1 VILEGIRVI
10 DFSRVFAGPA
20 ATQLLGD
27 LGADVIKIE
36 ARGGDETRHYGKPPG
51 AGHARAD
58 SAPFNALNRNKRS
71 IVIDLKSEAGRR
83 VAQALVR
90 GADVVVHNFRPGV
103 MERLGLGFAELKAM
117 NPGLVYAEFT
127 AYGDRGPLRDVGA
140 NDLALQAHSGL
151 ISITGAPGQDPVRC
165 GSAVVDLHGSLAL
178 VVGILGG
185 LFQRTRTGTGQKVAS
200 SLLLS
205 AAHLM
210 SYFYTEYWEDGTERA
225 PMGTANHLSVPNQ
238 AFPARDGQVVII
250 ASTDPQWQRVCE
262 TLGDPRLK
270 DARFAT
276 VLSRK
281 ANRAALVALMSEITA
296 GHSAQALV
304 DRLGAAKV
312 TCSKVNSIGEAAM
325 CEQLAAIGGRLR
337 LEGPLGID
345 SVGPPVQFGD
355 APATPLSPPPAA
367 GADTRAILAEAG
379 FTEAEIAALLHDAAV
394 AAG

>member
-1 VILEGIRVI
+1 MILEGIKVI

-36 ARGGDETRHYGKPPG
+36 ARGGDETRHYGKPPS
-51 AGHARAD
+51 ADHAKAD

-71 IVIDLKSEAGRR
+71 IVIDLKSDSGRK
-83 VAQALVR
+83 VALQLVR
-90 GADVVVHNFRPGV
+90 EADVVVHNFRPGV
-103 MERLGLGFAELKAM
+103 MERLGLGFDALKAI
-117 NPGLVYAEFT
+117 NPALVYAEFT
-127 AYGDRGPLRDVGA
+127 AYGDCGPLRDVGA

-165 GSAVVDLHGSLAL
+165 GTAVVDLHGSLAL
-178 VVGILGG
+178 VVGILGA
-185 LFQRTRTGTGQKVAS
+185 LFHRTRTGTGQKVAS

-250 ASTDPQWQRVCE
+250 ASTDPQWRRVSE

-270 DARFAT
+270 ADRFAT

-281 ANRAALVALMSEITA
+281 ANREVLVELISEITSS
-296 GHSAQALV
+296 HSAQALV
-304 DRLGAAKV
+304 ERLGAAKV
-312 TCSKVNSIGEAAM
+312 TCSKVNSIGEAAS
-325 CEQLAAIGGRLR
+325 CDQLAAIGGRLK
-337 LEGPLGID
+337 LEGAHGIE
-345 SVGPPVQFGD
+345 SVAPPVQFGENP
-355 APATPLSPPPAA
+355 APPISPPPAA
-367 GADTRAILAEAG
+367 GADTRSILAEAG
-379 FTEAEIAALLHDAAV
+379 FAEAEIAALLREGAVDAC
-394 AAG
+394 